1 MLNEQLIN
9 KWQPVLDHEDLPE
22 IKDSYRKLV
31 TAQLLEQ
38 QEQALIEEQNIVG
51 HQSLLGESTTPPNSV
66 GAGMGQTAGD
76 IKGFDPVLISLVRR
90 TAPQMIAFDIM
101 GTQPMSGPT
110 GMVFALV
117 PEYEA
122 NARGEGPPD
131 RSAQAN
137 VFFDEANT
145 AHTSLAADGNSAPT
159 QTPAIGNTMFWNSP
173 EAAFAHATGMTTTQA
188 EHLGDD
194 TAPGAVFP
202 QMGFRIDKTTVTA
215 RSRALKAE
223 YTTELAQDLKAIH
236 GLDAEAELANILT
249 TEINAEIN
257 REIVRSVYQACVKTT
272 AARVGGAAIGN
283 GTTDQ
288 VATLDGRW
296 LLEKFEA
303 LRFKI
308 EQEANAIAKATR
320 RGKGNLMICSADV
333 ASALATAGV
342 IDPTSALKSD
352 DTGSTMAGSIGGPS
366 GIKVFIDPYSS
377 GGTGA
382 GDFAV
387 VGYKG
392 TSPYDAGLFYCPYVP
407 LQMVRAV
414 GEDNFQPKIG
424 FKTRYGLAVN
434 PFAVD
439 RADGVFATDVTSKN
453 TYYRGF
459 AINGLGQ
466 VTA

>member
-22 IKDSYRKLV
+22 IKDSYRRLV

-38 QEQALIEEQNIVG
+38 QEKALVEEHNIVG
-51 HQSLLGESTTPPNSV
+51 HQSLLGESSTPPNSV
-66 GAGMGQTAGD
+66 GAGMGATAGD
-76 IKGFDPVLISLVRR
+76 IQGFDPVLISLVRR

-110 GMVFALV
+110 GMIFALV
-117 PEYEA
+117 PEYDSDVNKLA
-122 NARGEGPPD
+122 APAR
-131 RSAQAN
+131 AVQAN

-145 AHTSLAADGNSAPT
+145 AFTGTGGATAS
-159 QTPAIGNTMFWNSP
+159 PAIGNTMFWTADSAGTN
-173 EAAFAHATGMTTTQA
+173 EATFALATGMTTTQA
-188 EHLGDD
+188 EHLGDE
-194 TAPGAVFP
+194 TNSQEFP

-215 RSRALKAE
+215 VSRALKAE

-257 REIVRSVYQACVKTT
+257 REIVRSVYRACVK
-272 AARVGGAAIGN
+272 AAPARVGG
-283 GTTDQ
+283 
-288 VATLDGRW
+288 VAVPGIAQTLDGRW

-320 RGKGNLMICSADV
+320 RGKGNIMICSADV

-377 GGTGA
+377 GGVGA

-424 FKTRYGLAVN
+424 FKTRYGLAAN

-439 RADGVFATDVTSKN
+439 HAVGDYTHSITGNN

-466 VTA
+466 VTAA

>member
-38 QEQALIEEQNIVG
+38 QEQALIEEQSIVG
-51 HQSLLGESTTPPNSV
+51 HQSLLGESSVPPNSV
-66 GAGMGQTAGD
+66 GAGMGSSAAGD
-76 IKGFDPVLISLVRR
+76 IQGFDPVLISLVRR

-110 GMVFALV
+110 GMIFALV
-117 PEYEA
+117 PEY
-122 NARGEGPPD
+122 NSDVNKLGPPGRPD
-131 RSAQAN
+131 QAN

-145 AHTSLAADGNSAPT
+145 AFTGTGGATAS
-159 QTPAIGNTMFWNSP
+159 PAIGNTMFWTTDGAGTD
-173 EAAFAHATGMTTTQA
+173 EASFALATGMTTTKA
-188 EHLGDD
+188 EHLGDS
-194 TAPGAVFP
+194 TNGQEFP

-215 RSRALKAE
+215 VSRALKAE

-257 REIVRSVYQACVKTT
+257 REVVRSVYRACVKV
-272 AARVGGAAIGN
+272 APARVGGAKLAETAGI
-283 GTTDQ
+283 
-288 VATLDGRW
+288 ASTLDGRW

-377 GGTGA
+377 GGVGA

-407 LQMVRAV
+407 LQMVRAI

-424 FKTRYGLAVN
+424 FKTRYGLAAT
-434 PFAVD
+434 PFAVGSPVGATT
-439 RADGVFATDVTSKN
+439 ADQVANKN

>member
-9 KWQPVLDHEDLPE
+9 KWQPVLDHDDLPE
-22 IKDSYRKLV
+22 ITDSYRKLV

-51 HQSLLGESTTPPNSV
+51 HQSLLGESSTPLNVV
-66 GAGMGQTAGD
+66 GTGMGASGAGD

-117 PEYEA
+117 PEYA
-122 NARGEGPPD
+122 KGGEDGASVVTQS
-131 RSAQAN
+131 SAAN

-145 AHTSLAADGNSAPT
+145 GFTAIAADS
-159 QTPAIGNTMFWNSP
+159 TPAALGNTQFHDAGSV
-173 EAAFAHATGMTTTQA
+173 AFATATGMSTSAAELLGTT
-188 EHLGDD
+188 GDQ
-194 TAPGAVFP
+194 FP

-215 RSRALKAE
+215 VSRALKAE

-236 GLDAEAELANILT
+236 GLDAESELSNILT

-257 REIVRSVYQACVKTT
+257 REIVRTVYQACSKV
-272 AARVGGAAIGN
+272 AAVRAGGADTSGA
-283 GTTDQ
+283 
-288 VATLDGRW
+288 AKLDGRW
-296 LLEKFEA
+296 LLEKFES

-308 EQEANAIAKATR
+308 EQEANGIAKATR
-320 RGKGNLMICSADV
+320 RGKGNIMICSSDV

-342 IDPTSALKSD
+342 IDPTAALKVD
-352 DTGSTMAGSIGGPS
+352 DTGSTMAGTIGGPS
-366 GIKVFIDPYSS
+366 GIKVFIDPYAS
-377 GGTGA
+377 GT

-392 TSPYDAGLFYCPYVP
+392 SSPYDAGLFYCPYVP
-407 LQMVRAV
+407 LQMVRAI

-424 FKTRYGLAVN
+424 FKTRYGIAVN
-434 PFAVD
+434 PFA
-439 RADGVFATDVTSKN
+439 ASQSGEFTTTPGATNS
-453 TYYRGF
+453 YYRGF
-459 AINGLGQ
+459 AIQGIGQ